1 MGQSNQRARDNTYE
15 NLQNLMLE
23 RQDAAST
30 ENFGMYNTPG
40 DSAENPMNTVVGEGN
55 NTGGMQGTSMK
66 RTDFANQLNAA
77 LGDMGGPEQ
86 GKAPGMA
93 PGMEEEEEEEVEGMD
108 MGPGRAN
115 REARRRMR

>member
-1 MGQSNQRARDNTYE
+1 
-15 NLQNLMLE
+15 
-23 RQDAAST
+23 
-30 ENFGMYNTPG
+30 
-40 DSAENPMNTVVGEGN
+40 
-55 NTGGMQGTSMK
+55 MK

-93 PGMEEEEEEEVEGMD
+93 PGMEEEEEEVEGMD

>member
-86 GKAPGMA
+86 GMAPGMA
-93 PGMEEEEEEEVEGMD
+93 PGMEEEEVEGMD